1 MGLVEAV
8 LAGDRRAMARLITR
22 IENDAAGARAE
33 LAQLYAHT
41 GRAHI
46 VGVTGAPG
54 VGKSTL
60 VNELAK
66 AYRADSRRVGV
77 LAVDPTS
84 PFSGGA
90 VLGDRI
96 RMRDLSGDPG
106 VFIRSMATRGS
117 LGGLARA
124 TASAIRVLDAAGFDV
139 VVVETVGAGQSEV
152 EIAQTAHTVVVV
164 EAAGMGDDVQAIKA
178 GLLEIADVFAV
189 NKADR
194 PGADHTIAALEMLLD
209 LSHAVPSSA
218 EERPSRLLE
227 IIRSH
232 HKPSPVAKQA
242 KLHLSESSETLEEVS
257 PKPGTSPSQLLGEA
271 SGERVSPLPARE
283 EGQGVRSIWRPP
295 VIKAI
300 AARGEGVLD
309 LVRAIADHRR
319 YLEAT
324 GEMARRT
331 QVHLVNELERI
342 LRDGLMDRLL
352 SQIDQASL
360 ASLMAQVATRELD
373 PYAAAHQLLAGSQ

>member
-1 MGLVEAV
+1 
-8 LAGDRRAMARLITR
+8 MARLITR
-22 IENDAAGARAE
+22 IENDAAGAHAD

-54 VGKSTL
+54 AGKSTL

-96 RMRDLSGDPG
+96 RMRDLSGDSG

-124 TASAIRVLDAAGFDV
+124 TASAIKVLDAAGFDV
-139 VVVETVGAGQSEV
+139 IMVETVGAGQSEV

-164 EAAGMGDDVQAIKA
+164 EATGMGDDVQAIKA

-194 PGADHTIAALEMLLD
+194 PGADHTVAALEMLLD
-209 LSHAVPSSA
+209 LSHAVPSPA

-227 IIRSH
+227 IIRGH
-232 HKPSPVAKQA
+232 HKPSPSAKHPP
-242 KLHLSESSETLEEVS
+242 L
-257 PKPGTSPSQLLGEA
+257 PDEA
-271 SGERVSPLPARE
+271 SAERISPFPGREACPAVVGARD
-283 EGQGVRSIWRPP
+283 QGVRSTWRPP
-295 VIKAI
+295 VIKTI
-300 AARGEGVLD
+300 AEGGDGILD
-309 LVRAIADHRR
+309 LARDIADHRR
-319 YLEAT
+319 YVEDT
-324 GEMARRT
+324 GEMVRRN

>member
-1 MGLVEAV
+1 
-8 LAGDRRAMARLITR
+8 MARLITR
-22 IENDAAGARAE
+22 IENDVAGARAE

-54 VGKSTL
+54 AGKSTL

-66 AYRADSRRVGV
+66 ACRADSRRVGV

-124 TASAIRVLDAAGFDV
+124 TASAIKVLDAAGFDV
-139 VVVETVGAGQSEV
+139 IMVETVGAGQSEV
-152 EIAQTAHTVVVV
+152 EIAQTAHTVIVV

-194 PGADHTIAALEMLLD
+194 PGADRTVAALEMLLD
-209 LSHAVPSSA
+209 LTHAVQSPS
-218 EERPSRLLE
+218 EECPSRLLE
-227 IIRSH
+227 IIQGH
-232 HKPSPVAKQA
+232 HKPSPPAKQA
-242 KLHLSESSETLEEVS
+242 RPDLPESPDPSV
-257 PKPGTSPSQLLGEA
+257 PPRPGGQDGQDRA
-271 SGERVSPLPARE
+271 FGERVSPFPGRE
-283 EGQGVRSIWRPP
+283 GGQGVRSTWRPP
-295 VIKAI
+295 VIKTI
-300 AARGEGVLD
+300 AARGDGILD

-324 GEMARRT
+324 GEMARRN

>member
-1 MGLVEAV
+1 VGLVEAV
-8 LAGDRRAMARLITR
+8 LSGDRRAMARLITR
-22 IENDAAGARAE
+22 IENDAAGVRAE

-46 VGVTGAPG
+46 VGITGAPG
-54 VGKSTL
+54 AGKSTL

-96 RMRDLSGDPG
+96 RMRDLSGDSG

-124 TASAIRVLDAAGFDV
+124 TASAIKVLDAAGFDLV
-139 VVVETVGAGQSEV
+139 MVETVGAGQSEV

-209 LSHAVPSSA
+209 LSHAVPSWA

-227 IIRSH
+227 IIRGH
-232 HKPSPVAKQA
+232 HKSFPAARQA
-242 KLHLSESSETLEEVS
+242 ESYLSENPDSSV
-257 PKPGTSPSQLLGEA
+257 PPQP
-271 SGERVSPLPARE
+271 
-283 EGQGVRSIWRPP
+283 EGQSISGSGPGGKAFGEVAQKTGTPPWRPP
-295 VIKAI
+295 VIKTI
-300 AARGEGVLD
+300 AARGDGILD

-373 PYAAAHQLLAGSQ
+373 PYAAAYQLLAGSQ

>member
-1 MGLVEAV
+1 
-8 LAGDRRAMARLITR
+8 MARLITR

-46 VGVTGAPG
+46 LGITGAPG
-54 VGKSTL
+54 AGKSTL

-117 LGGLARA
+117 LGGLARS
-124 TASAIRVLDAAGFDV
+124 TASAIKVLDAAGFDV
-139 VVVETVGAGQSEV
+139 VMVETVGAGQSEV

-209 LSHAVPSSA
+209 LSHAVPSPA
-218 EERPSRLLE
+218 EERPGRLLE
-227 IIRSH
+227 IIRGH
-232 HKPSPVAKQA
+232 HKLSPAAKQVGP
-242 KLHLSESSETLEEVS
+242 HPSESSDAAVPAQPEGQPIYGSGPGDRVFGEVS
-257 PKPGTSPSQLLGEA
+257 LKPGTP
-271 SGERVSPLPARE
+271 P
-283 EGQGVRSIWRPP
+283 WRPP
-295 VIKAI
+295 VIKTI
-300 AARGEGVLD
+300 AARGDGILD
-309 LVRAIADHRR
+309 LAQAIADHRR
-319 YLEAT
+319 YLEST
-324 GEMARRT
+324 GEMARRN

-342 LRDGLMDRLL
+342 LRVGFMDRLL

-373 PYAAAHQLLAGSQ
+373 PYAAAHQLLTGSP